1 MRNDGDGGCAN
12 TTGITGSGGG
22 VAEGVPGSEVARSQT
37 NPRRWQRLHAR
48 PGERSSSNPRLQA
61 KCASWQAVQECT
73 RRGIHKHTLRGQ
85 RPANVWVYV
94 RDVDLVEL
102 SRFWF

>member
-1 MRNDGDGGCAN
+1 MMRNDGDGGCAN

-22 VAEGVPGSEVARSQT
+22 VLGSEVARSQT
-37 NPRRWQRLHAR
+37 NPRRWQRLHTR
-48 PGERSSSNPRLQA
+48 PGERSSSNWRLQA

-73 RRGIHKHTLRGQ
+73 RRGIYKHTEVAP

-94 RDVDLVEL
+94 PTLISL
-102 SRFWF
+102 RF